1 MNRQQ
6 PRAVLLADEA
16 ETGGDNSS
24 CRCSKSF
31 ELLIKWKKS
40 GIGDRT
46 INRQLDEFIRL
57 I

>member
-40 GIGDRT
+40 GTGP
-46 INRQLDEFIRL
+46 
-57 I
+57 